1 MKKKKQATTV
11 SNESSLVIFTNL
23 MILLLAFFIVLVNLA
38 TTEEHKKHAALNS
51 LFGSFGFHSGGL
63 SAIGTKEGMDIT
75 MPDSPIYKEDIK
87 VEALQNIAA
96 SNGLSSDVEIRR
108 APEKI
113 VLTLGDRIL
122 FKKGSFTI
130 SRKSMKFLKEISE
143 FLKDGQGLIEI
154 RGYTDKT

>member
-1 MKKKKQATTV
+1 MKKKKQDTAV
-11 SNESSLVIFTNL
+11 NNESSLVVFTNL
-23 MILLLAFFIVLVNLA
+23 MILLLAFFIVLVNLS
-38 TTEEHKKHAALNS
+38 TTEEHKKQAALNS

-63 SAIGTKEGMDIT
+63 SPVGSSEGMDIT
-75 MPDSPIYKEDIK
+75 MPDAPIFKDDIK
-87 VEALQNIAA
+87 VETLQNIAA
-96 SNGLSSDVEIRR
+96 ANGLSSDVEIRR